1 MNYECER
8 GEGYV
13 FFEKLAPRKV
23 PFASG
28 LFFSF
33 SFNFFLFFLGPPSV
47 KWVSQVQTMRER
59 PNEEY
64 DSNLMGDKF
73 HNSNKLHYGVVIS
86 TLKMSFYI
94 FSYMNFLVIFSV
106 SEPMMTFMRFQRHN
120 SHK

>member
-1 MNYECER
+1 MNAR
-8 GEGYV
+8 GERDMYFSKSWRQERCPLLPV
-13 FFEKLAPRKV
+13 CFF
-23 PFASG
+23 
-28 LFFSF
+28 LFLLTFSF
-33 SFNFFLFFLGPPSV
+33 FFLGPPSV